1 SPATTSAPTRSSIAH
16 HSNTQSS
23 FPPKKTKYC
32 RSYSGTMR
40 ETEESARIE
49 GKVLNAVNLKQRIL
63 IIDIDRVIAD
73 TLAQIFSNKGFEAR
87 AFYDAERALAATEEW
102 RPNFAVLEFIL
113 TDMNG
118 LDCAIRLNQRYPD
131 CAIILLFAQV

>member
-1 SPATTSAPTRSSIAH
+1 
-16 HSNTQSS
+16 
-23 FPPKKTKYC
+23 
-32 RSYSGTMR
+32 MR

-63 IIDIDRVIAD
+63 IVDIDRVIAD

-102 RPNFAVLEFIL
+102 RPNLAVLEFIL

-131 CAIILLFAQV
+131 CAIILLFAQVADPLIQKAIGLNFEVLAKPVPPETLLATARLLLENK